1 MSGSIFQ
8 RFVAAT
14 EIMSGPLLLKKP
26 RKILTDHFFFEPVF
40 LCDISAYCS
49 GPLQMI
55 DLSPQPQDKTAD
67 TTELSVAPRHDP
79 AIKTS
84 SPKKHFQLFTYEN
97 AETGIQ
103 FCSRWAGPI
112 VLLATLGL
120 LGWWLVS

>member
-1 MSGSIFQ
+1 
-8 RFVAAT
+8 
-14 EIMSGPLLLKKP
+14 
-26 RKILTDHFFFEPVF
+26 
-40 LCDISAYCS
+40 
-49 GPLQMI
+49 MI

-67 TTELSVAPRHDP
+67 TTELSAAPRHDS

-84 SPKKHFQLFTYEN
+84 SSKKHFQLFTYEN

-120 LGWWLVS
+120 LGWWLFS